1 MTSDADVELHPLHSF
16 LMRFSRRQDLLLVAL
31 LVLTVGMM
39 ILPMPTMLADILI
52 ALNISISTVLM
63 MVAVYISSPVMFST
77 LPVIILVTTAFRLA
91 LSITTSR
98 MVLVEADAGEII
110 RTFGEFVISG
120 NVVVGIVVYLII
132 TVVQFLVITKGSER
146 VAEVAARFSLDALPG
161 RQMSID
167 TDLKNGDITQEEARN
182 RRNKLQKE
190 SQLYGAMDGAM
201 KFVKGDAI
209 ASLVIIVVNLIGGI
223 AIGCLQKG
231 MSFSTALKTYSLL
244 AVGDGL
250 IAQIP
255 ALLISLTAGV
265 VVTRVTHEDSGGNL
279 GRDILQQISAEPLSL
294 QVAAVVMGALALV
307 PGFPAAVFLCFG
319 CILGGASWLLLK
331 RQKHEQATAFAIAAN
346 QNHALVTTLNV
357 HVRLGAAFTLQQDA
371 AQKKINNRIRDLSE
385 QFGLTLPHIQVSID
399 TRQDAKSACIDVDS
413 VPALLIPLDP
423 DLCFVEELP
432 AVLQELGLDFC
443 RTSGPFGPETIA
455 VSAAVLPA
463 VQNAGLHSLT
473 ATDFI
478 CRTAEATLLAH
489 AGQLM
494 GIQETQSFVR
504 RAEKLLPDLMREA
517 AKVCPLPRTSDV
529 LRLLLEERVALRN
542 VRTIFETV
550 AEWAP
555 KEQTTSGLVEKIRLA
570 LRRQICHQSSNNDK
584 VLAAI
589 GIDAPFENILR
600 ALVQNGPQGRQINL
614 DPVSAKNLIET
625 SRSLLAPC
633 LLHDRKGVFLVAPD
647 LRRPTSLLLRQYG
660 LNIPVISYDE
670 VAPEFSVKLYG
681 TLSEAIMCPSAAAY
695 NAA

>member
-1 MTSDADVELHPLHSF
+1 MPSHTDAEKHPLHNF
-16 LMRFSRRQDLLLVAL
+16 LIQLSRRQDLLLVAL

-52 ALNISISTVLM
+52 ALNISIATVLM

-132 TVVQFLVITKGSER
+132 TIVQFLVITKGSER

-167 TDLKNGDITQEEARN
+167 TDLKNGDITQEEARS

-209 ASLVIIVVNLIGGI
+209 ASLIIIVINLIGGI

-231 MSFSTALKTYSLL
+231 MTFSTALQTYSLL

-265 VVTRVTHEDSGGNL
+265 VVTRVTHEDGGGNL

-331 RQKHEQATAFAIAAN
+331 RQKHELASAFARSAN
-346 QNHALVTTLNV
+346 QNHTLITTLNV
-357 HVRLGAAFTLQQDA
+357 QVKLGRGFATQQEA
-371 AQKKINNRIRDLSE
+371 AQKKINLRIQDLSE
-385 QFGLTLPHIQVSID
+385 QMGLILPPIQMTID
-399 TRQDAKSACIDVDS
+399 SRQAPNSFCIEVDT
-413 VPALLIPLDP
+413 VPALLVPLDP
-423 DLCFVEELP
+423 ALFFVEDTP
-432 AVLQELGLDFC
+432 TVLRELGIEFC
-443 RTSGPFGPETIA
+443 RSPGPFGPETIG
-455 VSAAVLPA
+455 VSSSALPA
-463 VQNAGLHSLT
+463 LQEAEVLT
-473 ATDFI
+473 LSATDFI

-504 RAEKLLPDLMREA
+504 RAEKLLPDLVREA
-517 AKVCPLPRTSDV
+517 GKVCPLPRMSDV

-542 VRTIFETV
+542 IRTIFEAV
-550 AEWAP
+550 AEWSA
-555 KEQTTSGLVEKIRLA
+555 KEQTTSGLVEQVRLA
-570 LRRQICHQSSNNDK
+570 LRRQICHQCSNQDK

-600 ALVQNGPQGRQINL
+600 SLVQSGPQGRQIVL
-614 DPVSAKNLIET
+614 DPVSAKNLVET
-625 SRSLLAPC
+625 SRSFLAPC
-633 LLHDRKGVFLVAPD
+633 LLHDRKAVFLVAPD
-647 LRRPTSLLLRQYG
+647 LRRPTSLLLRHSG
-660 LNIPVISYDE
+660 FTIPVLSYDE

-681 TLSEAIMCPSAAAY
+681 TLSQAIMSPSAAASH
-695 NAA
+695 AA

>member
-1 MTSDADVELHPLHSF
+1 MIPDTELSALHSI
-16 LMRFSRRQDLLLVAL
+16 LMRLSRRQDLLLVAL

-39 ILPMPTMLADILI
+39 ILPMPTVLADVLI

-98 MVLVEADAGEII
+98 MVLVQADAGDII

-132 TVVQFLVITKGSER
+132 TIVQFLVITKGSER

-167 TDLKNGDITQEEARN
+167 TDLKNGDITQEEAKN
-182 RRNKLQKE
+182 RRNRLQKE

-209 ASLVIIVVNLIGGI
+209 ASLIIIVVNLIGGI

-231 MSFSTALKTYSLL
+231 MSFSTALQTYSLL

-265 VVTRVTHEDSGGNL
+265 VVTRVTHEDGGGNL
-279 GRDILQQISAEPLSL
+279 GRDILQQVSAEPLSL
-294 QVAAVVMGALALV
+294 QVAAVVMGALAFV

-319 CILGGASWLLLK
+319 ILLGATSWLLLK
-331 RQKHEQATAFAIAAN
+331 RQQREHASAFAASASQAQTFATSLHLHILLGQSFSADHERLQN
-346 QNHALVTTLNV
+346 QITSHIHAFSEQLGLILPPVRLSLSTQLEDNSFSIDIDGVPSLVLSLDPALV
-357 HVRLGAAFTLQQDA
+357 
-371 AQKKINNRIRDLSE
+371 
-385 QFGLTLPHIQVSID
+385 
-399 TRQDAKSACIDVDS
+399 
-413 VPALLIPLDP
+413 
-423 DLCFVEELP
+423 FVEEQP
-432 AVLQELGLDFC
+432 DVMQETGMEYC
-443 RTSGPFGPETIA
+443 RTPGPFGPESMA
-455 VSAAVLPA
+455 VATSILPA
-463 VQNAGLHSLT
+463 VRDAGLVT
-473 ATDFI
+473 ITPTEFI
-478 CRTAEATLLAH
+478 CRTIEATFLAH
-489 AGQLM
+489 AEQLI
-494 GIQETQSFVR
+494 GIQETQLFVR
-504 RAEKLLPDLMREA
+504 QAEKLLPDLVREA
-517 AKVCPLPRTSDV
+517 GKLCPLPRLSDV
-529 LRLLLEERVALRN
+529 LRLLIEERVPLRN
-542 VRTIFETV
+542 IRTVFETI

-555 KEQTTSGLVEKIRLA
+555 KEQTTSGLVERVRLS
-570 LRRQICHQSSNNDK
+570 LRRQICHQSSNNEK

-589 GIDAPFENILR
+589 GVDAPLENGLR
-600 ALVQNGPQGRQINL
+600 SLLHSTPQGRQVNL
-614 DPVSAKNLIET
+614 DAVSSRRLVET
-625 SRSLLAPC
+625 CRSLLAPC
-633 LLHDRKGVFLVAPD
+633 LLHDRKAVLLAAPD
-647 LRRPTSLLLRQYG
+647 LRRPMSLLLRRYG
-660 LNIPVISYDE
+660 LSLPVISYDE

-681 TLSEAIMCPSAAAY
+681 TLSDTILNVSPTVSDAAA
-695 NAA
+695 

>member
-1 MTSDADVELHPLHSF
+1 MTPDTELSALHT
-16 LMRFSRRQDLLLVAL
+16 LLLRLSRRQDLLLVAL

-39 ILPMPTMLADILI
+39 ILPMPTILADILI

-98 MVLVEADAGEII
+98 MVLVQADAGEII

-132 TVVQFLVITKGSER
+132 TIVQFLVITKGSER

-167 TDLKNGDITQEEARN
+167 TDLKNGDITQEEAKN
-182 RRNKLQKE
+182 RRNRLQKE

-209 ASLVIIVVNLIGGI
+209 ASLIIIVVNLIGGI

-231 MSFSTALKTYSLL
+231 MSFSTALQTYSLL

-265 VVTRVTHEDSGGNL
+265 VVTRVTHEDGGGNL
-279 GRDILQQISAEPLSL
+279 GRDILQQVSAEPLSL

-319 CILGGASWLLLK
+319 ILLGGTSWLLLK
-331 RQKHEQATAFAIAAN
+331 RQQREHASAFAASAS
-346 QNHALVTTLNV
+346 QTQTLVTSFDL
-357 HVRLGAAFTLQQDA
+357 HILLGAAFSAEHERLQ
-371 AQKKINNRIRDLSE
+371 KHITSRIHAFSE
-385 QFGLTLPHIQVSID
+385 QLGLTLPPVRLSLSAQLEDNSFSID
-399 TRQDAKSACIDVDS
+399 IDGVPSLVLFLD
-413 VPALLIPLDP
+413 PALV
-423 DLCFVEELP
+423 FVEEQP
-432 AVLQELGLDFC
+432 AVMEETGIEYC
-443 RTSGPFGPETIA
+443 RMPGPFGPESMA
-455 VSAAVLPA
+455 VAASVLPA
-463 VQNAGLHSLT
+463 VREAGLVT
-473 ATDFI
+473 ITPAEFI
-478 CRTAEATLLAH
+478 CRTVEATFLAH
-489 AGQLM
+489 AGQLI
-494 GIQETQSFVR
+494 GIQETQIFVR
-504 RAEKLLPDLMREA
+504 QAEKLLPDLVREA
-517 AKVCPLPRTSDV
+517 GKVCPLPRLSDV
-529 LRLLLEERVALRN
+529 LRLLLEERVPLRN
-542 VRTIFETV
+542 IRTVFETI

-555 KEQTTSGLVEKIRLA
+555 KEQTTSGLVERVRFS

-589 GIDAPFENILR
+589 GIDAPLENGLR
-600 ALVQNGPQGRQINL
+600 SFLHSTPQGRQVNL
-614 DPVSAKNLIET
+614 DTVAGRRLVET

-633 LLHDRKGVFLVAPD
+633 LLHDRKAVLLAAPD
-647 LRRPTSLLLRQYG
+647 LRRPMSLLLRRYG
-660 LNIPVISYDE
+660 LSIPVISYDE

-681 TLSEAIMCPSAAAY
+681 TLSDTILHAPSPAS

>member
-1 MTSDADVELHPLHSF
+1 MPAQTDTENHPLHHF
-16 LMRFSRRQDLLLVAL
+16 LMRLSRRQDLLLVAL

-132 TVVQFLVITKGSER
+132 TIVQFLVITKGSER

-167 TDLKNGDITQEEARN
+167 TDLKNGDITQEEARS
-182 RRNKLQKE
+182 RRNRLQKE

-209 ASLVIIVVNLIGGI
+209 ASLIIIVVNLIGGI

-231 MSFSTALKTYSLL
+231 MTFSTALQTYSLL

-265 VVTRVTHEDSGGNL
+265 VVTRVTHEDGGGNL
-279 GRDILQQISAEPLSL
+279 GRDILQQISAEPFSL

-319 CILGGASWLLLK
+319 VILGGASWVLLK
-331 RQKHEQATAFAIAAN
+331 RHQREQATAFANSAA
-346 QNHALVTTLNV
+346 QHHTLSTSLNV
-357 HVRLGAAFTLQQDA
+357 LVRLGTAFAPQHDALQKQ
-371 AQKKINNRIRDLSE
+371 ITSRIHQLSE
-385 QFGLTLPHIQVSID
+385 QLGLTLPAMQMIVDARQEPNSFSID
-399 TRQDAKSACIDVDS
+399 SDG
-413 VPALLIPLDP
+413 VPALLAPLDP
-423 DLCFVEELP
+423 DLVFVEELP
-432 AVLQELGLDFC
+432 DVMQELGLDFC
-443 RTSGPFGPETIA
+443 RTQGPFGPESIA
-455 VSAAVLPA
+455 VSSSARPA
-463 VQNAGLHSLT
+463 LQEAGLLNISP
-473 ATDFI
+473 ADFI

-489 AGQLM
+489 GGQLI
-494 GIQETQSFVR
+494 GIQETQTFIR
-504 RAEKLLPDLMREA
+504 RTEKLLPDLVREVG
-517 AKVCPLPRTSDV
+517 KVCPLPRMSDV

-542 VRTIFETV
+542 VRTIFETI
-550 AEWAP
+550 AEAAP
-555 KEQTTSGLVEKIRLA
+555 REQTTSGLVACVRRA
-570 LRRQICHQSSNNDK
+570 LRRQICHQFSNNDK

-589 GIDAPFENILR
+589 GIDAPLENTLR
-600 ALVQNGPQGRQINL
+600 SLLQNGPQGRQIAL
-614 DPVSAKNLIET
+614 DPVSAQRLIET
-625 SRSLLAPC
+625 SRTLLAPC
-633 LLHDRKGVFLVAPD
+633 LLHDRKGVLLVAPD
-647 LRRPTSLLLRQYG
+647 LRRPASLLLRHYG
-660 LNIPVISYDE
+660 LSVPVISYDE

-681 TLSEAIMCPSAAAY
+681 TLSEAILASSPAASE
-695 NAA
+695 AA